1 MTVDSLLTDG
11 LGVRKTSRCLGT
23 CAYFGIRSTDLI
35 APIKC
40 AKTLRDGAKWRKT
53 GEREGLSKNENVNGE

>member
-11 LGVRKTSRCLGT
+11 LGKTCRCLGT
-23 CAYFGIRSTDLI
+23 YTYFGISADLI

-40 AKTLRDGAKWRKT
+40 ANTLKDGTKWRKT